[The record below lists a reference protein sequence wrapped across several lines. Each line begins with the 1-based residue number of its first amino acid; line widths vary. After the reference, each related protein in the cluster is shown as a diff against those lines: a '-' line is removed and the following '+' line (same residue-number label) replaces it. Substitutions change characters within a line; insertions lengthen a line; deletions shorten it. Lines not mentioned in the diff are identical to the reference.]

1 MGQRVSTRA
10 ENFIARTPAGAM
22 SHLRRFEFDAVVINR
37 VFHMNGKLPL
47 DATDHAVRPRNATF
61 LPMIAR
67 ETPIPRHVIGAE
79 SPLSTAFDCYCG
91 GRELSNARASAQLAA
106 SICGSPPRAGDNC
119 QPSFLSAWLTADCR
133 GLAEC
138 SYRVEID

>member
-1 MGQRVSTRA
+1 
-10 ENFIARTPAGAM
+10 M

-67 ETPIPRHVIGAE
+67 ETAIPRHVIGAE
-79 SPLSTAFDCYCG
+79 SPLSTAFDCCCG
-91 GRELSNARASAQLAA
+91 GRELSNARASAQLA
-106 SICGSPPRAGDNC
+106 GEHMWESPEGGRQLPTQPPVSLVNC
-119 QPSFLSAWLTADCR
+119 RLSR
-133 GLAEC
+133 FG
-138 SYRVEID
+138 